1 LVDLV
6 EVVVVVMHDVA
17 ELTGV
22 KGLAVMNIIDLV
34 EVVVVVM
41 HGVAELTGVKGLA
54 VIDIIMPEA
63 GYL

>member
-1 LVDLV
+1 MTS
-6 EVVVVVMHDVA
+6 VVVGMHDVA

-22 KGLAVMNIIDLV
+22 NGLAVMNIIDLV

>member
-1 LVDLV
+1 
-6 EVVVVVMHDVA
+6 MHDVA

>member
-1 LVDLV
+1 LV
-6 EVVVVVMHDVA
+6 
-17 ELTGV
+17 
-22 KGLAVMNIIDLV
+22 DLV

-54 VIDIIMPEA
+54 VIDIIIQEG